1 VFGAQR
7 ERVAALAAAVERD
20 RAAWQCAR
28 SALRD
33 RTLRAVGSPQGLAIA
48 FIVGLAA
55 GPAARGIGRGLRS
68 VNSFGLTLAT
78 FGLSPRDLVAGIRAV
93 RRFMAA
99 PPPAS
104 PPSSQPPAAGA
115 G

>member
-20 RAAWQCAR
+20 RAAWHAAR
-28 SALRD
+28 TALRD
-33 RTLRAVGSPQGLAIA
+33 RTLRAVGSPQGLAMA
-48 FIVGLAA
+48 FIAGFAA
-55 GPAARGIGRGLRS
+55 GPAARGIGRGLRG
-68 VNSFGLTLAT
+68 VNRFGLTLAT
-78 FGLSPRDLVAGIRAV
+78 FGLSPRDLVAGIRAA

-99 PPPAS
+99 ASS
-104 PPSSQPPAAGA
+104 PPDGT

>member
-1 VFGAQR
+1 MLGAQK
-7 ERVAALAAAVERD
+7 ERVAALAAAVARD
-20 RAAWQCAR
+20 GAAWDAAR
-28 SALRD
+28 TALRD
-33 RTLRAVGSPQGLAIA
+33 RTLQAVGSPQGLAIA
-48 FIVGLAA
+48 FVAGLAA

-68 VNSFGLTLAT
+68 VNSLGLTLAT

-99 PPPAS
+99 PPPG
-104 PPSSQPPAAGA
+104 PPTPPPPPAGT